1 MSGNE
6 RIRQDKEMVVVEKAS
21 LKTPERREGGSH
33 ADTNKKGILSCGKQM
48 QKPWGRDQLGE

>member
-6 RIRQDKEMVVVEKAS
+6 RIRQDKEMVVVEEAS

-33 ADTNKKGILSCGKQM
+33 AETSKKRILSSGKQM
-48 QKPWGRDQLGE
+48 QIPGVETC